1 MIQASS
7 DRPAGVTVLVILHI
21 IIGLIGAFTGLLL
34 FVDYARPSS
43 IPSLTSLAVS
53 IVGISSNLGFLILG
67 IGGIWVVLSAF
78 SFVLAYSLWAG
89 LGWSW
94 TTSLVLTS
102 NGMIIGG
109 LGLLL
114 GSWANAMALVVYG
127 VILIYLFTRSVRVFF
142 GRPPVFSASYV
153 PFPVAG
159 VGYTY
164 WPQPQYSKPIHG
176 QHPYYLRSQQSDQ
189 QFNSVGPIGFWCPI
203 CRSISPYNSGFCAL
217 CGTRLT

>member
-1 MIQASS
+1 MIQAR

-21 IIGLIGAFTGLLL
+21 IIGIIAGFTGLLL

-53 IVGISSNLGFLILG
+53 IVGISPNLGILILG
-67 IGGIWVVLSAF
+67 IGGIWFVLSAF
-78 SFVLAYSLWAG
+78 SFVLAYALWTG

-102 NGMIIGG
+102 NGLLIGG

-127 VILIYLFTRSVRVFF
+127 VILIYLFTGSVRVFF
-142 GRPPVFSASYV
+142 GRAPVSSASYSPS
-153 PFPVAG
+153 PFAG

-164 WPQPQYSKPIHG
+164 WPQPPYSQLIRG
-176 QHPYYLRSQQSDQ
+176 QQPYYPRSQQLDQ
-189 QFNSVGPIGFWCPI
+189 QFNPVGPMGSWCPI
-203 CRSISPYNSGFCAL
+203 CRSMSPYNSGFCAL